1 MAEFSVLRKIVYHAH
16 LLPNGQVL
24 DPFTKG
30 EVVIPDGG
38 LSEFPTEERE
48 IYLPSPEDLF
58 PRHLIETV
66 GGAL

>member
-1 MAEFSVLRKIVYHAH
+1 MAGFSVTRKIVYHAH
-16 LLPNGQVL
+16 LLPTGDVL

-30 EVVIPDGG
+30 QLVLPDD
-38 LSEFPTEERE
+38 LTDLPTEERE

-66 GGAL
+66 GGVQ